1 MATVTFIKYKRQTG
15 GTLRSVA
22 QYVSQAKK
30 NVAQTGHPL
39 ASGLNCTPRLAAQE
53 FITTRATHRKD
64 SPVWFYHYVQ
74 SFSPE
79 EKITGEQAH
88 RLAKEFAARAWPDNE
103 VLITTH
109 LDAAHFHTHF
119 IVNSVCYGTGRM
131 LRQGPGT
138 LHALRQMSDELCMKY
153 GFSVLPREQG
163 KKRTHGMDGREY
175 RSAAKGESWKFR
187 LIDTIDQCMRY
198 ASDKEEFI
206 ALMQSDGYGVCWTDS
221 RKSITYTTPQGMKCR
236 DDRLHSERYR
246 KEVMELELR
255 TRTEIIHGRTEAAES
270 IPVFSAA
277 DADYTSAGANT
288 TGLEG
293 TADCNG
299 PIRAPSFGP
308 DSRFA
313 GASHPDG
320 CLPHPAP
327 DRGPVAG
334 CGPDTD
340 AAATGWEEERAAFLC
355 AQVGAAANPLAQPDS
370 RTGSVPGSWRYA
382 LGSMVQLGKA
392 LEPAPS
398 DFPVK
403 DSTVKPRHTDRKL
416 WQTQRRKKIALGHKP
431 DDQENESVWQHSL

>member
-30 NVAQTGHPL
+30 TVAQTGLPL

-53 FITTRATHRKD
+53 FIATRTTHRKN

-88 RLAKEFAARAWPDNE
+88 RLAKEFAARAWPCNE

-131 LRQGPGT
+131 LRQGPDT
-138 LHALRQMSDELCMKY
+138 LRALRQMSDELCMKY

-163 KKRTHGMDGREY
+163 KNRTHGMDGREY
-175 RSAAKGESWKFR
+175 RSAAKGKSWKFR

-198 ASDKEEFI
+198 ASNKEEFI
-206 ALMQSDGYGVCWTDS
+206 ALMQSDGYGVRWTDS

-270 IPVFSAA
+270 IPVFFAA
-277 DADYTSAGANT
+277 DADYTSADANT

-313 GASHPDG
+313 GAFHPDG

>member
-1 MATVTFIKYKRQTG
+1 
-15 GTLRSVA
+15 
-22 QYVSQAKK
+22 
-30 NVAQTGHPL
+30 
-39 ASGLNCTPRLAAQE
+39 
-53 FITTRATHRKD
+53 
-64 SPVWFYHYVQ
+64 
-74 SFSPE
+74 
-79 EKITGEQAH
+79 
-88 RLAKEFAARAWPDNE
+88 
-103 VLITTH
+103 
-109 LDAAHFHTHF
+109 
-119 IVNSVCYGTGRM
+119 M
-131 LRQGPGT
+131 LRQGPDT
-138 LHALRQMSDELCMKY
+138 LRALRQMSDELCMKY

-163 KKRTHGMDGREY
+163 KNRTHGMDGREY
-175 RSAAKGESWKFR
+175 RSAAKGKSWKFR

-198 ASDKEEFI
+198 ASNKEEFI

-270 IPVFSAA
+270 IPVFFAA
-277 DADYTSAGANT
+277 DADYTSADANT

-313 GASHPDG
+313 GAFHPDG

>member
-30 NVAQTGHPL
+30 TVAQTGHPL
-39 ASGLNCTPRLAAQE
+39 TSGLNCTPHLAAQE
-53 FITTRATHRKD
+53 FIATRTTHRKD

-88 RLAKEFAARAWPDNE
+88 RLAKEFAARAWPCNE

-131 LRQGPGT
+131 LRQGPDT
-138 LHALRQMSDELCMKY
+138 LRALRQMSDELCMKY

-163 KKRTHGMDGREY
+163 KNRTHGMDGREY

-187 LIDTIDQCMRY
+187 LIATIDQCMRY

-206 ALMQSDGYGVCWTDS
+206 ALMQSDGYGVRWTDS

-270 IPVFSAA
+270 IPVFFAA

-293 TADCNG
+293 TADRNG

-313 GASHPDG
+313 GAFHPDG

>member
-30 NVAQTGHPL
+30 TVAQTGHPL
-39 ASGLNCTPRLAAQE
+39 TSGLNCTPHLAAQE
-53 FITTRATHRKD
+53 FIATRTTHRKD

-163 KKRTHGMDGREY
+163 KNRTHGMDGREY

-187 LIDTIDQCMRY
+187 LIATIDQCMRY

-206 ALMQSDGYGVCWTDS
+206 ALMQSDGYGVRWTDS

-277 DADYTSAGANT
+277 DADYTSADANT

-313 GASHPDG
+313 GAFHPDG

>member
-30 NVAQTGHPL
+30 TVAQTGHPL

-53 FITTRATHRKD
+53 FIATRTTHRKN

-88 RLAKEFAARAWPDNE
+88 RLAKEFAARAWPCNE

-131 LRQGPGT
+131 LRQGPDT
-138 LHALRQMSDELCMKY
+138 LRALRQMSDELCMKY

-163 KKRTHGMDGREY
+163 KNRTHGMDGREY
-175 RSAAKGESWKFR
+175 RSAAKGKSWKFR

-198 ASDKEEFI
+198 ASNKEEFI
-206 ALMQSDGYGVCWTDS
+206 ALMQSDGYGVRWTDS

-270 IPVFSAA
+270 IPVFFAA
-277 DADYTSAGANT
+277 DADYTSADANT

-313 GASHPDG
+313 GAFHSDG

-340 AAATGWEEERAAFLC
+340 AAATGCEEERAAFLC

>member
-30 NVAQTGHPL
+30 TVAQTGHPL
-39 ASGLNCTPRLAAQE
+39 TSGLNCTPHLAAQE
-53 FITTRATHRKD
+53 FIATRTTHRKD

-131 LRQGPGT
+131 LRQEPGT

-163 KKRTHGMDGREY
+163 KNRTHGMDGREY

-187 LIDTIDQCMRY
+187 LIATIDQCMRY

-277 DADYTSAGANT
+277 DADYTSADANT

-313 GASHPDG
+313 GAFHPDG

-355 AQVGAAANPLAQPDS
+355 AQVGTAANPLAQPDS

>member
-30 NVAQTGHPL
+30 TVAQTGHPL
-39 ASGLNCTPRLAAQE
+39 TSGLNCTPHLAAQE

-277 DADYTSAGANT
+277 DADYTSADANT

-313 GASHPDG
+313 GAFHPDG

>member
-30 NVAQTGHPL
+30 TVAQTGHPL
-39 ASGLNCTPRLAAQE
+39 TSGLNCTPHLAAQE
-53 FITTRATHRKD
+53 FIATRTTHRKD

-131 LRQGPGT
+131 LRQEPGT

-163 KKRTHGMDGREY
+163 KNRTHGMDGREY

-187 LIDTIDQCMRY
+187 LIATIDQCMRY

-206 ALMQSDGYGVCWTDS
+206 ALMQSDGYGVRWTDS

-270 IPVFSAA
+270 IPVFFAA

-293 TADCNG
+293 TADRNG

-313 GASHPDG
+313 GAFHPDG

-355 AQVGAAANPLAQPDS
+355 AQVGTAANPLAQPDS

>member
-30 NVAQTGHPL
+30 TVAQTGHPL
-39 ASGLNCTPRLAAQE
+39 TSGLNCTPRLAAQE
-53 FITTRATHRKD
+53 FIATRTTHRKD

-131 LRQGPGT
+131 LRQEPGT

-163 KKRTHGMDGREY
+163 KNRTHGMDGREY

-187 LIDTIDQCMRY
+187 LIATIDQCMRY

-206 ALMQSDGYGVCWTDS
+206 ALMQSDGYGVRWTDS

-270 IPVFSAA
+270 IPVFFAA

-293 TADCNG
+293 TADRNG

-313 GASHPDG
+313 GAFHPDG

>member
-30 NVAQTGHPL
+30 TVVQTGHPL
-39 ASGLNCTPRLAAQE
+39 ASGLNCTPHLAAQE
-53 FITTRATHRKD
+53 FIATRATHRKD

-88 RLAKEFAARAWPDNE
+88 QLAKEFAARAWPDNE

-138 LHALRQMSDELCMKY
+138 LHTLRQMSDELCMKY

-206 ALMQSDGYGVCWTDS
+206 ALMQSDGYGVRWTDS

-277 DADYTSAGANT
+277 DADYTSADANT

-293 TADCNG
+293 IADCNG

-313 GASHPDG
+313 GAFHPDG

-355 AQVGAAANPLAQPDS
+355 AQVGTAANPLAQPDS

>member
-30 NVAQTGHPL
+30 TVAQTGHPL
-39 ASGLNCTPRLAAQE
+39 TSGLNCTPHLAAQE
-53 FITTRATHRKD
+53 FIATRTTHRKD

-131 LRQGPGT
+131 LRQEPGT

-270 IPVFSAA
+270 IPVFFAA

-293 TADCNG
+293 TADRNG

-313 GASHPDG
+313 GAFHPDG

>member
-30 NVAQTGHPL
+30 TVAQTGHPL
-39 ASGLNCTPRLAAQE
+39 TSGLNCTPHLAAQE
-53 FITTRATHRKD
+53 FIATRTTHRKD

-88 RLAKEFAARAWPDNE
+88 RLAKEFAARAWPCNE

-131 LRQGPGT
+131 LRQGPDT
-138 LHALRQMSDELCMKY
+138 LRALRQMSDELCMKY

-163 KKRTHGMDGREY
+163 KNRTHGMDGREY
-175 RSAAKGESWKFR
+175 RSAAKGKSWKFR

-198 ASDKEEFI
+198 ASNKEEFI
-206 ALMQSDGYGVCWTDS
+206 ALMQSDGYGVRWTDS

-270 IPVFSAA
+270 IPVFFAA
-277 DADYTSAGANT
+277 DADYTSADANT

-313 GASHPDG
+313 GAFHPDG

>member
-30 NVAQTGHPL
+30 TVAQTGHPL
-39 ASGLNCTPRLAAQE
+39 TSGLNCTPHLAAQE

-131 LRQGPGT
+131 LRQGLGP

-277 DADYTSAGANT
+277 DADYTSADANT

-313 GASHPDG
+313 GAFHPDG

-355 AQVGAAANPLAQPDS
+355 AQVGTAANPLAQPDS

>member
-30 NVAQTGHPL
+30 TVAQTGHPL
-39 ASGLNCTPRLAAQE
+39 TSGLNCTPHLAAQE
-53 FITTRATHRKD
+53 FIATRTTHRKD

-131 LRQGPGT
+131 LRQEPGT

-163 KKRTHGMDGREY
+163 KNRTHGMDGREY

-187 LIDTIDQCMRY
+187 LIATIDQCMRY
-198 ASDKEEFI
+198 ASDKEKFI
-206 ALMQSDGYGVCWTDS
+206 ALMQSDGYGVRWTDS

-270 IPVFSAA
+270 IPVFFAA

-293 TADCNG
+293 TADRNG

-313 GASHPDG
+313 GAFHPDG

>member
-30 NVAQTGHPL
+30 TVAQTGHPL
-39 ASGLNCTPRLAAQE
+39 TSGLNCTPHLAAQE
-53 FITTRATHRKD
+53 FIATRTTHRKD

-131 LRQGPGT
+131 LRQEPGT

-163 KKRTHGMDGREY
+163 KNRTHGMDGREY

-187 LIDTIDQCMRY
+187 LIATIDQCMRY

-206 ALMQSDGYGVCWTDS
+206 ALMQSDGYGVRWTDS

-270 IPVFSAA
+270 IPVFFAA
-277 DADYTSAGANT
+277 DADYTFAGANT

-293 TADCNG
+293 TADRNG

-313 GASHPDG
+313 GAFHPDG

>member
-30 NVAQTGHPL
+30 TVAQTGHPL

-53 FITTRATHRKD
+53 FIATRTTHRKN

-88 RLAKEFAARAWPDNE
+88 RLAKEFAARAWPCNE

-131 LRQGPGT
+131 LRQGPDT
-138 LHALRQMSDELCMKY
+138 LRALRQMSDELCMKY

-163 KKRTHGMDGREY
+163 KNRTHGMDGREY
-175 RSAAKGESWKFR
+175 RSAAKGKSWKFR

-198 ASDKEEFI
+198 ASNKEEFI
-206 ALMQSDGYGVCWTDS
+206 ALMQSDGYGVRWTDS

-270 IPVFSAA
+270 IPVFFAA
-277 DADYTSAGANT
+277 DADYTSADANT

-313 GASHPDG
+313 GAFHPDG

-327 DRGPVAG
+327 DIR
-334 CGPDTD
+334 
-340 AAATGWEEERAAFLC
+340 
-355 AQVGAAANPLAQPDS
+355 S
-370 RTGSVPGSWRYA
+370 RRRYD
-382 LGSMVQLGKA
+382 G
-392 LEPAPS
+392 
-398 DFPVK
+398 
-403 DSTVKPRHTDRKL
+403 
-416 WQTQRRKKIALGHKP
+416 
-431 DDQENESVWQHSL
+431 

>member
-30 NVAQTGHPL
+30 TVAQTGHPL
-39 ASGLNCTPRLAAQE
+39 TSGLNCTPHLAAQE
-53 FITTRATHRKD
+53 FIATRTTHRKD

-131 LRQGPGT
+131 LRHEPGT

-163 KKRTHGMDGREY
+163 KNRTHGMDGREY

-187 LIDTIDQCMRY
+187 LIATIDQCMRY

-206 ALMQSDGYGVCWTDS
+206 ALMQSDGYGVRWTDS

-270 IPVFSAA
+270 IPVFFAA

-293 TADCNG
+293 TADRNG

-313 GASHPDG
+313 GAFHPDG

>member
-1 MATVTFIKYKRQTG
+1 
-15 GTLRSVA
+15 
-22 QYVSQAKK
+22 
-30 NVAQTGHPL
+30 
-39 ASGLNCTPRLAAQE
+39 
-53 FITTRATHRKD
+53 
-64 SPVWFYHYVQ
+64 
-74 SFSPE
+74 
-79 EKITGEQAH
+79 
-88 RLAKEFAARAWPDNE
+88 
-103 VLITTH
+103 
-109 LDAAHFHTHF
+109 
-119 IVNSVCYGTGRM
+119 M

-175 RSAAKGESWKFR
+175 RSAAKGKSWKFR

-198 ASDKEEFI
+198 ASNKEEFI

-277 DADYTSAGANT
+277 DADYTSADANT

-313 GASHPDG
+313 GAFHPDG

>member
-30 NVAQTGHPL
+30 TVAQTGHPL
-39 ASGLNCTPRLAAQE
+39 TSGLNCTPHLAAQE
-53 FITTRATHRKD
+53 FIATRTTHRKD

-131 LRQGPGT
+131 LRQEPGT

-163 KKRTHGMDGREY
+163 KNRTHGMDGREY

-270 IPVFSAA
+270 IPVFFAA

-293 TADCNG
+293 TADRNG

-313 GASHPDG
+313 GAFHPDG

>member
-1 MATVTFIKYKRQTG
+1 MATCSFIKERKQTAG
-15 GTLRSVA
+15 SMGRVI
-22 QYVSQAKK
+22 QYVSQPKK
-30 NVAQTGHPL
+30 TMDEEGNRYLTGVNCVADVAMQSFMATKHLYGKDTG
-39 ASGLNCTPRLAAQE
+39 T
-53 FITTRATHRKD
+53 F
-64 SPVWFYHYVQ
+64 FYQYTQ

-79 EKITGEQAH
+79 EDLTPAQAH
-88 RLAKEFAARAWPDNE
+88 EIGLKLAERFFPGCE
-103 VLITTH
+103 VLVATH
-109 LDAAHFHTHF
+109 VDRQHLHSHLV
-119 IVNSVCYGTGRM
+119 VNSVHPDT
-131 LRQGPGT
+131 
-138 LHALRQMSDELCMKY
+138 
-153 GFSVLPREQG
+153 G
-163 KKRTHGMDGREY
+163 KKLHFTPRTLEEMRKVSDQICMEHGLTTLKPYQQDHRTKGLRAGEY
-175 RSAAKGESWKFR
+175 RAAMRGESWKFR
-187 LIDTIDQCMRY
+187 LITTVEAAMRR
-198 ASDKEEFI
+198 AGSREEFI
-206 ALMQSDGYGVCWTDS
+206 QEMNRRGYQVRWKEN
-221 RKSITYTTPQGMKCR
+221 RKCSTYTTPTGMKCR

-270 IPVFSAA
+270 IPVFFAA

-313 GASHPDG
+313 GAFHPDG

-382 LGSMVQLGKA
+382 LGSMVHLGKA

>member
-30 NVAQTGHPL
+30 TVVQTGHPL
-39 ASGLNCTPRLAAQE
+39 ASGLNCTPHLAAQE
-53 FITTRATHRKD
+53 FIATRATHRKD

-88 RLAKEFAARAWPDNE
+88 QLAKEFAARAWPDNE

-277 DADYTSAGANT
+277 DADYTSADANT

-293 TADCNG
+293 IADCNG

-313 GASHPDG
+313 GAFHPDG

>member
-30 NVAQTGHPL
+30 TVAQTGHPL
-39 ASGLNCTPRLAAQE
+39 TSGLNCTPHLAAQE
-53 FITTRATHRKD
+53 FIATRTTHRKD

-131 LRQGPGT
+131 LRQEPGT

-163 KKRTHGMDGREY
+163 KNRTHGMDGREY

-187 LIDTIDQCMRY
+187 LIATIDQCMRY

-206 ALMQSDGYGVCWTDS
+206 ALMQSDGYGVRWTDS

-270 IPVFSAA
+270 IPVFFAA
-277 DADYTSAGANT
+277 DADYTSADANT

-313 GASHPDG
+313 GAFHPDG

>member
-30 NVAQTGHPL
+30 TAAQTGHPL
-39 ASGLNCTPRLAAQE
+39 ASGLNCTPHLAAQE

-131 LRQGPGT
+131 LRQGLGT

-175 RSAAKGESWKFR
+175 RSAVKGESWKFR

-206 ALMQSDGYGVCWTDS
+206 ALMQSDGYGVRWTDS

-277 DADYTSAGANT
+277 DADYTSADANT

-313 GASHPDG
+313 GAFHPDG

-355 AQVGAAANPLAQPDS
+355 AQVGTAANPLAQPDS

>member
-30 NVAQTGHPL
+30 TVAQTGHPL
-39 ASGLNCTPRLAAQE
+39 ASGLNCTPHLAAQE
-53 FITTRATHRKD
+53 FIATRATHRKD

-88 RLAKEFAARAWPDNE
+88 QLAKEFAARAWPDNE

-175 RSAAKGESWKFR
+175 RPAAKGESWKFR

-270 IPVFSAA
+270 IPMFSAA
-277 DADYTSAGANT
+277 DADYTSADANT

-313 GASHPDG
+313 GAFHPDG

>member
-1 MATVTFIKYKRQTG
+1 MATVTFIKYKRQTA

-30 NVAQTGHPL
+30 TAAQAGHPL
-39 ASGLNCTPRLAAQE
+39 ASGLNCTPQLAAQE
-53 FITTRATHRKD
+53 FIATRSTHRKD
-64 SPVWFYHYVQ
+64 GPVWFYHYVQ

-131 LRQGPGT
+131 LRQGPDT

-198 ASDKEEFI
+198 ASDREEFI
-206 ALMQSDGYGVCWTDS
+206 ALMQSDGYGVRWTDS

-255 TRTEIIHGRTEAAES
+255 TRTEIIHGRTETAES
-270 IPVFSAA
+270 VPVFFAA

-288 TGLEG
+288 TGREG
-293 TADCNG
+293 TADCHG
-299 PIRAPSFGP
+299 PIREPSFGP
-308 DSRFA
+308 DSHFA
-313 GASHPDG
+313 GAFHPDG
-320 CLPHPAP
+320 CLPHSAP

-355 AQVGAAANPLAQPDS
+355 AQVGAAADPLAQPDS
-370 RTGSVPGSWRYA
+370 RTGGGPGSWRYA
-382 LGSMVQLGKA
+382 LDSMVQLGKA
-392 LEPAPS
+392 LES
-398 DFPVK
+398 VQSGFPVK

-416 WQTQRRKKIALGHKP
+416 RQTQQRKKIALGHKA
-431 DDQENESVWQHSL
+431 DDQENESAWQHSL

>member
-30 NVAQTGHPL
+30 TVAQTGHPL
-39 ASGLNCTPRLAAQE
+39 TSGLNCTPHLAAQE
-53 FITTRATHRKD
+53 FIATRTTHRKD

-131 LRQGPGT
+131 LRQGLGT

-163 KKRTHGMDGREY
+163 KNRTHGMDGREY

-187 LIDTIDQCMRY
+187 LIATIDQCMRY

-206 ALMQSDGYGVCWTDS
+206 ALMQSDGYGVRWTDS

-270 IPVFSAA
+270 IPVFFAA
-277 DADYTSAGANT
+277 DADYTSADANT

-313 GASHPDG
+313 GAFHPDG

>member
-1 MATVTFIKYKRQTG
+1 M
-15 GTLRSVA
+15 A

-30 NVAQTGHPL
+30 TVAQPGHPL
-39 ASGLNCTPRLAAQE
+39 ASGLNCTPHLAAQE

-109 LDAAHFHTHF
+109 LDAAHFDTHF

-277 DADYTSAGANT
+277 DADYTSADANT

-313 GASHPDG
+313 GAFHPDG

-355 AQVGAAANPLAQPDS
+355 AQVGTAANPLAQPDS

>member
-1 MATVTFIKYKRQTG
+1 MSN
-15 GTLRSVA
+15 L
-22 QYVSQAKK
+22 
-30 NVAQTGHPL
+30 
-39 ASGLNCTPRLAAQE
+39 
-53 FITTRATHRKD
+53 
-64 SPVWFYHYVQ
+64 
-74 SFSPE
+74 FSPE

-277 DADYTSAGANT
+277 DADYTSADANT

-320 CLPHPAP
+320 L
-327 DRGPVAG
+327 
-334 CGPDTD
+334 
-340 AAATGWEEERAAFLC
+340 
-355 AQVGAAANPLAQPDS
+355 
-370 RTGSVPGSWRYA
+370 
-382 LGSMVQLGKA
+382 
-392 LEPAPS
+392 
-398 DFPVK
+398 
-403 DSTVKPRHTDRKL
+403 
-416 WQTQRRKKIALGHKP
+416 
-431 DDQENESVWQHSL
+431 SLIHI

>member
-30 NVAQTGHPL
+30 TVAQTGHPL
-39 ASGLNCTPRLAAQE
+39 TSGLNCTPHLAAQE
-53 FITTRATHRKD
+53 FIATRTTHRKD

-131 LRQGPGT
+131 LRQEPGT

-163 KKRTHGMDGREY
+163 KNRTHGMDGREY

-187 LIDTIDQCMRY
+187 LIATIDQCMRY

-206 ALMQSDGYGVCWTDS
+206 ALMQSDGYGVRWTDS

-270 IPVFSAA
+270 IPVFFAA

-293 TADCNG
+293 TADRNG

-313 GASHPDG
+313 GAFHPDG

>member
-1 MATVTFIKYKRQTG
+1 MSN
-15 GTLRSVA
+15 L
-22 QYVSQAKK
+22 
-30 NVAQTGHPL
+30 
-39 ASGLNCTPRLAAQE
+39 
-53 FITTRATHRKD
+53 
-64 SPVWFYHYVQ
+64 
-74 SFSPE
+74 FSPE

-131 LRQGPGT
+131 LRQEPGT

-163 KKRTHGMDGREY
+163 KNRTHGMDGREY

-198 ASDKEEFI
+198 ASNKEEFI

-277 DADYTSAGANT
+277 DADYTSADANT

-355 AQVGAAANPLAQPDS
+355 AQVGTAANPLAQPDS